1 MGNICDFFSNRER
14 EKEQPRVVTPCYIQ
28 QDIQQDIQSNTKG
41 IPVQQYPQVGVIN
54 HTLNGTPVVIYA
66 NQNPISDGF
75 TSGLLGG
82 LILSDLVDDCY

>member
-41 IPVQQYPQVGVIN
+41 IPVQQYPQVVIF
-54 HTLNGTPVVIYA
+54 LYRG
-66 NQNPISDGF
+66 
-75 TSGLLGG
+75 
-82 LILSDLVDDCY
+82 

>member
-14 EKEQPRVVTPCYIQ
+14 EKEQPCVVTPCYIQ

-54 HTLNGTPVVIYA
+54 HTLNGTPVVIY